1 MSRAARRLSHA
12 IRITP
17 PADRDRYA
25 DEWRCD
31 MGSAAELGISPMDVA
46 RGATRV
52 AWRLR
57 VRRWGRALAGAEG
70 GGRATLAWVS
80 VLASLPVLFLIGGPL
95 APLVL
100 PAAMLVAL
108 FLAHRDQRSSRMGSV
123 VLLGSAALWL
133 ACTIIFWWLWGVGFD
148 AADSFQPQPDVMKW
162 ATPSFLVGLGAFIAF
177 WATFVVSVVRIA
189 RRAES
194 TQ

>member
-1 MSRAARRLSHA
+1 MSRAARRLRHA

-17 PADRDRYA
+17 PGDRDRYA
-25 DEWRCD
+25 DEWRYD
-31 MGSAAELGISPMDVA
+31 VSSAAELGISPMEVA
-46 RGATRV
+46 NSATRV

-57 VRRWGRALAGAEG
+57 VRRWGRTLAGAEG

-95 APLVL
+95 AAIVL
-100 PAAMLVAL
+100 PAAILVAL
-108 FLAHRDQRSSRMGSV
+108 FLVHQDQRSSRMGSV

-133 ACTIIFWWLWGVGFD
+133 ACTIIVWWLWGVSFD
-148 AADSFQPQPDVMKW
+148 AEDNFQPQPAVTKW
-162 ATPSFLVGLGAFIAF
+162 AGPAFLVGLGAFITF

-194 TQ
+194 T